1 MLTFDEWYEEDVD
14 AWYAQSAN
22 DPVEEDGNDPVE
34 EDGNDPVEEDG
45 NDPVEQVGIEELYS
59 HLSESDK
66 TNPGNLRVPGYP
78 YNRQNLIFDLRYAEK
93 VGSAT
98 KIKKALLEIKLFDE
112 GKLMYRPKFTEFSNL
127 LGTGVGL
134 CEADLDHLSRKASER
149 KEEGV

>member
-34 EDGNDPVEEDG
+34 
-45 NDPVEQVGIEELYS
+45 QVGIEELYS

-66 TNPGNLRVPGYP
+66 TTPGNLRVPGYP

-112 GKLMYRPKFTEFSNL
+112 GKLMYRPKFNEFSNL

>member
-14 AWYAQSAN
+14 AWYAQSA
-22 DPVEEDGNDPVE
+22 
-34 EDGNDPVEEDG
+34 NDPVEEDG

-112 GKLMYRPKFTEFSNL
+112 GKLMYRPKFTLFSNL